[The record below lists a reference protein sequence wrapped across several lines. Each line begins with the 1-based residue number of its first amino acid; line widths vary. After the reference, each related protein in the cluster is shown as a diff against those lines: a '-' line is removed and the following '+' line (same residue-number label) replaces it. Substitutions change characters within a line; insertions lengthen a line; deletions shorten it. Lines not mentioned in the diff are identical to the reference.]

1 MLSIKK
7 FITAFSLG
15 FNVYLDKKDI
25 NFLKKQL
32 LKLYNF
38 NNIDIRKL
46 DNLAKP
52 VNTESMNYIYVYYNS
67 HMSKHIS
74 YFFISLIGLFCVVFI
89 VYDLHLSCL
98 NLRYLRV
105 FGLIYIT
112 GRIINIIFKL
122 FSSLSRINLI
132 LKDNN
137 SILFYLTGFIEK
149 FSFVLGFLFGLFIS
163 LIYDIL
169 SFMLLLIIFDMSI
182 YNIDSSK
189 SLGIKEKTNEVFD
202 YIINR
207 EKKGK

>member
-1 MLSIKK
+1 MLLIKR

-32 LKLYNF
+32 LNLYGF
-38 NNIDIRKL
+38 NNIDTRKL

-52 VNTESMNYIYVYYNS
+52 VNTESMNYIYVYYNN
-67 HMSKHIS
+67 HMYKHIS
-74 YFFISLIGLFCVVFI
+74 YFFISLIGLFCIVFI
-89 VYDLHLSCL
+89 VYGFHLSFL
-98 NLRYLRV
+98 DLIYLRIL
-105 FGLIYIT
+105 GLIYIL

-122 FSSLSRINLI
+122 FSSFSRINLL

-137 SILFYLTGFIEK
+137 SMLFYLTGFIEK

-169 SFMLLLIIFDMSI
+169 SFMLQLIIFDI
-182 YNIDSSK
+182 YIDNVDSSK
-189 SLGIKEKTNEVFD
+189 SLGIKEKANEVFD
-202 YIINR
+202 YLTNK